1 MNSEAGG
8 MIPFGLI
15 ALGLFWVAAI
25 KLWFTDGPKI
35 PIICIVLWLIFYFGV
50 PMLHW
55 SSVVFLVVEC
65 ILGVILLLIDRYKSA
80 LM

>member
-1 MNSEAGG
+1 MYAT
-8 MIPFGLI
+8 I

-35 PIICIVLWLIFYFGV
+35 PVIFIVLWLILFIGV
-50 PMLHW
+50 PLLHL
-55 SSVVFLVVEC
+55 SGIVFIVAETV
-65 ILGVILLLIDRYKSA
+65 LGVSLLLIDRYKSA

>member
-1 MNSEAGG
+1 
-8 MIPFGLI
+8 MIPFATI

-35 PIICIVLWLIFYFGV
+35 PVICIVLWFVFFLGV

-55 SSVVFLVVEC
+55 PGAVFIVAET
-65 ILGVILLLIDRYKSA
+65 ILGVVLLLIDRYKSA
-80 LM
+80 LL

>member
-1 MNSEAGG
+1 

-25 KLWFTDGPKI
+25 KLWFTDGPRI
-35 PIICIVLWLIFYFGV
+35 PIIGIALWLIFYFGV

-55 SSVVFLVVEC
+55 PGVVFLVVEC
-65 ILGVILLLIDRYKSA
+65 ILGVVLLLIDRYKSA

>member
-1 MNSEAGG
+1 

-15 ALGLFWVAAI
+15 ALGLFRVAAI
-25 KLWFTDGPKI
+25 KLWFTDGPGI
-35 PIICIVLWLIFYFGV
+35 PVVGIVLWLVFYFGV

-55 SSVVFLVVEC
+55 SGVVFPVVEC
-65 ILGVILLLIDRYKSA
+65 ILGAVLLLIDKHKSA

>member
-1 MNSEAGG
+1 

-50 PMLHW
+50 TMLHW

>member
-1 MNSEAGG
+1 MMPYAT
-8 MIPFGLI
+8 I

-35 PIICIVLWLIFYFGV
+35 PVICIVLWFIFFFGV

-55 SSVVFLVVEC
+55 PGIVFVVAESL
-65 ILGVILLLIDRYKSA
+65 LGTILLLIDRYKSA
-80 LM
+80 LKRD

>member
-1 MNSEAGG
+1 

-35 PIICIVLWLIFYFGV
+35 PVICIALWLIAFFGV
-50 PMLHW
+50 PRLHW
-55 SSVVFLVVEC
+55 SGVVFLVVEC
-65 ILGVILLLIDRYKSA
+65 ILVVVLLFIDRYKSA

>member
-1 MNSEAGG
+1 
-8 MIPFGLI
+8 MIPFATI

-35 PIICIVLWLIFYFGV
+35 PLICIALWVVFFLGV

-55 SSVVFLVVEC
+55 PGFVFTVAEA
-65 ILGVILLLIDRYKSA
+65 ILGVVLLLIDKYKSA
-80 LM
+80 SL

>member
-1 MNSEAGG
+1 
-8 MIPFGLI
+8 MIPFATI

-35 PIICIVLWLIFYFGV
+35 PVICIALWFVFLLGV

-55 SSVVFLVVEC
+55 PRIVFIAVEG
-65 ILGVILLLIDRYKSA
+65 ILGVILLLIDKYKSA
-80 LM
+80 LL

>member
-1 MNSEAGG
+1 
-8 MIPFGLI
+8 MIPFATI

-35 PIICIVLWLIFYFGV
+35 PVICIGLWFVFFLGV

-55 SSVVFLVVEC
+55 PGVVFIVAETV
-65 ILGVILLLIDRYKSA
+65 LGVVLLLIDRYKSA
-80 LM
+80 LL